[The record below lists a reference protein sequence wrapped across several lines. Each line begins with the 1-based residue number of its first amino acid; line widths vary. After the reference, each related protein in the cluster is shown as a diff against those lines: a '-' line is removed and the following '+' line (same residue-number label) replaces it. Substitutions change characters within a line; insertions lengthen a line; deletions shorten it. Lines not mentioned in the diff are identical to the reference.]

1 MHGLWSNL
9 FKPTSF
15 EEETRAL
22 LKKTPIFATLSKREL
37 DSIERIMYRR
47 DYAAGEEIFH
57 QGDPGIGMYII
68 QQGTVSIVQ
77 MPENHELAELSVGD
91 FFGEIAL
98 LNETPRSA
106 SAIARTECTLLC
118 VCQPDLLGLFARNS
132 KLGVKVLI
140 PLSQITGKRLV
151 EIDQELLVLHK
162 RIAALESD
170 SRPSHVDTHEEEGH
184 PLD

>member
-15 EEETRAL
+15 EEETRSL
-22 LKKTPIFATLSKREL
+22 LKKTPIFASLSKREL
-37 DSIERIMYRR
+37 DNIERILYRR
-47 DYAAGEEIFH
+47 DYVAGELIFH

-68 QQGTVSIVQ
+68 QHGTVAIVQ
-77 MPENHELAELSVGD
+77 MPDNHELAELTAGD

-106 SAIARTECTLLC
+106 SAIARTDCTLLG
-118 VCQPDLLGLFARNS
+118 VAQPDLLGLFKRNS

-140 PLSQITGKRLV
+140 PLSQITGRRLV
-151 EIDQELLVLHK
+151 EIDQELLDLHK
-162 RIAALESD
+162 RIAALEA
-170 SRPSHVDTHEEEGH
+170 ENG
-184 PLD
+184 